1 MNDENDEQATHK
13 IQALAQWQALLDDEA
28 ALLEEPDA
36 QHGLLVEQANE
47 LHRLQLIDRHDL
59 SDLLEQADAAYEYA
73 VEALLQN
80 PLNHG

>member
-1 MNDENDEQATHK
+1 MNDENDEQATRK
-13 IQALAQWQALLDDEA
+13 AQALAQWQALLDDEA
-28 ALLEEPDA
+28 SLLEQPNA
-36 QHGLLVEQANE
+36 HHAVLLEQANE